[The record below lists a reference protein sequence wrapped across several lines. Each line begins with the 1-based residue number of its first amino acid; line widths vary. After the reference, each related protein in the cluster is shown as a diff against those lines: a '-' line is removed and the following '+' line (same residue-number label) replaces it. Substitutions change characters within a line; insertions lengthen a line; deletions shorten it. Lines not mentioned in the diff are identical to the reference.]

1 MNFYFYPIFGVQ
13 IQRSSRW
20 FSKKHELQRASRL
33 AVLRFDLFGEH
44 FLSVSRLTEK
54 GVILVFLSV
63 IA

>member
-33 AVLRFDLFGEH
+33 AVLRFDLFGED
-44 FLSVSRLTEK
+44 FLSVSCLTEK
-54 GVILVFLSV
+54 GVILVALSL